1 MGHEGTIVF
10 GVVVG
15 LRFLIPLL
23 IIRFPLPAIL
33 AALVLDGIDQTI
45 FQSFGYDPPGYQS
58 YDKAMDVYYLAIA
71 YLSTMR
77 NWTSQPALAVTRF
90 LYFYRLVGVT
100 AFELTQWRPM
110 LLIFPN
116 TFEYFFIA
124 YEIIRLRRDPARRSL
139 RFWVITAAA
148 IWIFVKLPQE
158 WWIHIA
164 QLDVTDTVAKYPEAA
179 AVVAVIAVVLG
190 VVAWLIIRR
199 RLPPPDWP
207 WRVQADPLPAG
218 IDTAAARDR
227 WVAANTGVF
236 SLATAEKV
244 VLVGLISV
252 IYGELLPER
261 RTTSLQLFL
270 GVAVFVVVNAAISL
284 WIARRFRTLQS
295 IVAAFGARV
304 VLNVVLVLVAG
315 WLLGRTGGDIDPGIA
330 LFFVLLLSLITL
342 LDDRYR
348 PVAQVRFASGRA
360 RPPVPSPASPGSR
373 RSARP
378 S

>member
-1 MGHEGTIVF
+1 
-10 GVVVG
+10 
-15 LRFLIPLL
+15 
-23 IIRFPLPAIL
+23 
-33 AALVLDGIDQTI
+33 
-45 FQSFGYDPPGYQS
+45 
-58 YDKAMDVYYLAIA
+58 
-71 YLSTMR
+71 
-77 NWTSQPALAVTRF
+77 
-90 LYFYRLVGVT
+90 
-100 AFELTQWRPM
+100 
-110 LLIFPN
+110 
-116 TFEYFFIA
+116 
-124 YEIIRLRRDPARRSL
+124 
-139 RFWVITAAA
+139 
-148 IWIFVKLPQE
+148 
-158 WWIHIA
+158 
-164 QLDVTDTVAKYPEAA
+164 
-179 AVVAVIAVVLG
+179 LG
-190 VVAWLIIRR
+190 VVAWLVIRR

-304 VLNVVLVLVAG
+304 VLNVVLVLLAG

-348 PVAQVRFASGRA
+348 PVAQVRFASGRP